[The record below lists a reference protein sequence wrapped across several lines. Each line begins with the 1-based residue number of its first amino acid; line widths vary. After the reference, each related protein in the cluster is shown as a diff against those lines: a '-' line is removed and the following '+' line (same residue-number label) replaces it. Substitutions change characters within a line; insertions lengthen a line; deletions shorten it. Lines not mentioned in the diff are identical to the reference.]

1 MPRDRRPALWDAH
14 HVTSRDQQPRPGVA
28 PDYSALAKV
37 VARQRAEIV
46 DLQRVAALMPVLE
59 RAKGAI
65 MVQEGCSAQEAY
77 ESLLD
82 RSAATGRTL
91 VEECWLTLGAI
102 RPSRERRRRRP
113 EDVPGGSVFASAQYL
128 VSAQAT
134 PSQDSAD
141 TDREATLLLGRLGL
155 GLANVTDRHDLARC
169 LLEHLSKRVEA
180 DAVLIYSSTDD
191 GLRLTGHAGIDSVEA
206 TRWHSLTVDDRFT
219 AHDPVRSHEP
229 LWSQDPAVNEAYAVP
244 DQALLRWPSR
254 AWLPVDTGGA
264 VDEVVTVLRST
275 DRSFLPAE
283 RYLLRSAVQLCA
295 GRITTLDAAAP
306 TRKPSVDTVQQIF
319 DALPGSVIL
328 LAPLPGADG
337 TVEDFRIEAAA
348 PESVDVA
355 GRTGRQLIGL
365 RVLECYPTFAGTQM
379 WKGYLDVLATGRP
392 FASEPFTYEEV
403 VASIPHY
410 SSFSLRVTR
419 LGEHLVVSWIR
430 HDIAARQEERLAALQ
445 RLGNLGWAD
454 WNLVTNTIT
463 WSPHVF
469 TIFDRDQS
477 LGPLQLEGLPEY
489 VLPEDLP
496 ELTKAAQR
504 LLSDG
509 TAIDQPFRIT
519 TRAGV
524 RHLRIVAEAILDADG
539 TPLEVHG
546 FFQDLTSQ
554 RDAELALLS
563 SERAVSAQRGLLHA
577 ERKVAA
583 RLQQALLPLP
593 TGPVMLAG
601 LWTNAFY
608 HPAERGISVGGDWYS
623 AIELPNGDALFV
635 IGDVVGHGIN
645 AVATMAQL
653 RFTAKGMIITGS
665 SLTDALTRLNALI
678 MHVPSPTGPH
688 PTATMIVA
696 RYNLTDRT
704 LTWAQAGHL
713 PPVLI
718 RDGRTHIL
726 DRPTGILLGATTTA
740 YFTEATLQLQ
750 EEDQLLLFTDGLI
763 EHPGQD
769 LRTGLTTLTTTA
781 ATLLD
786 TARPDS
792 LTRLHASLTHPEHPD
807 DVCAL
812 HISLPRKKDHHARTG
827 PSARPGNPHAATG
840 QAHR

>member
-1 MPRDRRPALWDAH
+1 M
-14 HVTSRDQQPRPGVA
+14 TSREQSPGQGA
-28 PDYSALAKV
+28 ASDSSALAKV

-77 ESLLD
+77 ETLLE
-82 RSAATGRTL
+82 RSATAARTL

-102 RPSRERRRRRP
+102 RPARRRRRRRG
-113 EDVPGGSVFASAQYL
+113 ETGRDGSVFSSAQYL
-128 VSAQAT
+128 VPAESTPRSAA
-134 PSQDSAD
+134 PG

-155 GLANVTDRHDLARC
+155 GLASVEDRHDLARC
-169 LLEHLSKRVEA
+169 LLEHLSQGVEVG
-180 DAVLIYSSTDD
+180 AVLIYVGTDD
-191 GLRLTGHAGIDSVEA
+191 GVRLTGHAGIDSVEA
-206 TRWHSLTVDDRFT
+206 VRWHRLTVGDHPH
-219 AHDPVRSHEP
+219 AHDPLRTHRP
-229 LWSQDPAVNEAYAVP
+229 LWSEGPEAPEAYEVP
-244 DQALLRWPSR
+244 EETPRRWPSR
-254 AWLPVDTGGA
+254 AWLPVDTGGE
-264 VDEVVTVLRST
+264 VDEVVTVLRGT
-275 DRSFLPAE
+275 DRAFTPTE
-283 RYLLRSAVQLCA
+283 RELLVGAVQLCA
-295 GRITTLDAAAP
+295 GRMATLDSGVP
-306 TRKPSVDTVQQIF
+306 RRKPSVESVQQIF

-328 LAPLPGADG
+328 LAPLSAPDG

-348 PESVDVA
+348 PDSVDVA
-355 GRTGRQLIGL
+355 GRTGRRLIGL

-403 VASIPHY
+403 VSGIPQH
-410 SSFSLRVTR
+410 SSFSLRVAR

-430 HDIAARQEERLAALQ
+430 HDIEARQEQRLAALQ

-454 WNLVTNTIT
+454 WNLVTDTIT

-469 TIFDRDQS
+469 TIFDRDPG
-477 LGPLQLEGLPEY
+477 LGPMRLEQLPEC

-519 TRAGV
+519 TRTGV
-524 RHLRIVAEAILDADG
+524 RHLRIVAEAIVDADG

-546 FFQDLTSQ
+546 FVQDLSGQ

-563 SERAVSAQRGLLHA
+563 SERAVSTQRGLLQA

-593 TGPVMLAG
+593 TGPVTLAG

-623 AIELPNGDALFV
+623 AIELPDGDALFV
-635 IGDVVGHGIN
+635 VGDVMGHGIN

-665 SLTDALTRLNALI
+665 SLTDALTRLNALL
-678 MHVPSPTGPH
+678 MHIHSPGERHT
-688 PTATMIVA
+688 TATMIVA
-696 RYNLTDRT
+696 RYHPADRT

-713 PPVLI
+713 PPVLV
-718 RDGRTHIL
+718 RDGVARTVE
-726 DRPTGILLGATTTA
+726 RPTGILLGATPTPR
-740 YFTEATLQLQ
+740 FTEATLRLR
-750 EEDQLLLFTDGLI
+750 EGDHLLLFTDGLI

-769 LRTGLTTLTTTA
+769 LLTSLDALATA
-781 ATLLD
+781 SASVL

-792 LTRLHASLTHPEHPD
+792 LSRLHASMARPDHRD

-812 HISLPRKKDHHARTG
+812 HISLPPA
-827 PSARPGNPHAATG
+827 SSEE
-840 QAHR
+840 